1 MEFLNEYHLAGLFI
15 GICTFFD
22 YRPFSPCRGKGRILL
37 GHQMLV
43 DIPDTRHC
51 RCRSIA
57 EHRQCHSV
65 FSVRRICLLFVLDH
79 QRGLEQED
87 RVKKG
92 WFPKNPKRKYKF

>member
-15 GICTFFD
+15 GICTFLIIGLFHPVVVKAE
-22 YRPFSPCRGKGRILL
+22 YYWAFSSGCGESGILL

-79 QRGLEQED
+79 QRGL
-87 RVKKG
+87 
-92 WFPKNPKRKYKF
+92 